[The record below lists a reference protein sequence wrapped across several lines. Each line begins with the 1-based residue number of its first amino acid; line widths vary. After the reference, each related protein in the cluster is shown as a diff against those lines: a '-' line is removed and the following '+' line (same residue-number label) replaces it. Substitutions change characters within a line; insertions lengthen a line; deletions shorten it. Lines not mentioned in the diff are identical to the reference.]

1 MITQEQLNTEI
12 DLSKRIYLYYFDKYA
27 TYLTIGSDKY
37 LSWYKDLCI
46 LYFLLRGLKSI
57 RIVDGLMYIGD
68 KEIDEDFYGNFKS
81 AIREYI
87 TSDISDIVYAELD
100 IYGNI
105 KDISSPST
113 PPVIVTY
120 QGFNREPMVSVID
133 IVMDNTTAIT
143 VPFNINDVD
152 ANSLIVT
159 TSTDGDPIPMVAP
172 EEEGVHFVGTVM
184 YWHTYYELKSGD
196 KVRIVYLLNVS

>member
-1 MITQEQLNTEI
+1 MVTQSQLNTEI
-12 DLSKRIYLYYFDKYA
+12 DLAKRIYLYYFDKYA

-37 LSWYKDLCI
+37 LQWYKDLCI
-46 LYFLLRGLKSI
+46 LYFLVRGLKSV
-57 RIVDGLMYIGD
+57 RIVDDLLYIGD
-68 KEIDEDFYGNFKS
+68 TEIDETMYAKFGS
-81 AIREYI
+81 LVREYV
-87 TSDISDIVYAELD
+87 TSDIGDIVYAELD

-120 QGFNREPMVSVID
+120 QGFNKEPMVALVD
-133 IVMDNTTAIT
+133 VVMDNTTAIT
-143 VPFNINDVD
+143 VPFNINNIDTD
-152 ANSLIVT
+152 SIVIT

-172 EEEGVHFVGTVM
+172 EEEGVHFVGTTM
-184 YWHTYYELKSGD
+184 YWHTYYELKAGD